1 MILLLFFELKCPSSS
16 VTMGSVEIGVGDECM
31 DDEKIVMIEQED
43 SSMIEEPLL
52 GQVTFDEIIAEL
64 RLS

>member
-1 MILLLFFELKCPSSS
+1 
-16 VTMGSVEIGVGDECM
+16 MGSVEIGVGDEDM
-31 DDEKIVMIEQED
+31 DDEKVVMIEQED